1 LSHYIRISYNI
12 AFSLFLPQFPSATLS
27 LNSFNKIFIHLVGSW
42 VGFDEK
48 KVIDV
53 KGKNLLPSNI
63 QSDRQLNASEKRKIR
78 QTELTSYTNDRK
90 SKKRHQ
96 TTSNLS
102 KDPSPITPPPLPLGN
117 FWKESAP
124 KIEYCDIRAGERWT
138 QDCSKS
144 FPQRH
149 TGEPTVSP
157 PVTVNIT
164 PTMRLFERRIEPDGH
179 GLKSMKLK
187 GAHGRN
193 EEVPIQEHQ
202 NFADAVAKPMYSDI
216 RSIGHTPSSQ
226 DLFVGDRHQFHR
238 EKSSNI
244 ALAQENPSSQDLFVG
259 DRHQFHREKSLNL
272 ALAQENANAKTN
284 NDRLARRDLMP
295 SIHLDDHST
304 PSTLRPRNLEN
315 SWKESQRKQQRDQK
329 RAFTEKKTN
338 PFKAF
343 THDPNDSE
351 KHLEQ
356 LSQQTSII
364 PTPLLAKMKQKSV
377 TSSRTGTRHFSNFRN
392 RRTRA
397 RHVRQS
403 HQDVLREKAD
413 EQQFRQNQM
422 MTAQQQYEANQNHYQ
437 NCYQEQNQIP
447 PSLLPMNKEKIQM
460 PPSLPPMNGWQHPM
474 QHPRDQSYML
484 GYQQHQHHPPHFDE
498 YHPNPEY
505 PQLLAPE
512 RSTSG
517 SRGYPR
523 EVQFPISNEPI
534 SPSGCVDYHSN
545 FRVYDSEK

>member
-1 LSHYIRISYNI
+1 
-12 AFSLFLPQFPSATLS
+12 

-124 KIEYCDIRAGERWT
+124 KIEYCDIRAGERWS

-149 TGEPTVSP
+149 TGELTVSP

-164 PTMRLFERRIEPDGH
+164 PTMRLFERRIEPDGR
-179 GLKSMKLK
+179 GLQSMTLK

-193 EEVPIQEHQ
+193 EHQ

-216 RSIGHTPSSQ
+216 RSIGHIPSSQ

-238 EKSSNI
+238 EKSSN
-244 ALAQENPSSQDLFVG
+244 
-259 DRHQFHREKSLNL
+259 L
-272 ALAQENANAKTN
+272 ALAQESANAETN
-284 NDRLARRDLMP
+284 NDMLARRDLMP

-315 SWKESQRKQQRDQK
+315 SWKQSQRKQQRDQK
-329 RAFTEKKTN
+329 RAFTEKKNN

-392 RRTRA
+392 RRTRT
-397 RHVRQS
+397 RHTRQS

-422 MTAQQQYEANQNHYQ
+422 MTAQQQYEGNQNHYQ
-437 NCYQEQNQIP
+437 NCYQEKNQIP
-447 PSLLPMNKEKIQM
+447 PSLLPMNEEKNQM

-484 GYQQHQHHPPHFDE
+484 GYQQHQYHPPHFDE

-512 RSTSG
+512 QSTPG

-523 EVQFPISNEPI
+523 EVQFPISNEHT
-534 SPSGCVDYHSN
+534 SPSGCVNYHSN